1 MTVLTLAA
9 ILAESA
15 RNYPAKTAVVDGDRS
30 YSYAKLWEQARSYA
44 SQLQDAGLNAGDV
57 AGIMSPNVVEF
68 PRAYYAVQAA
78 GAVVVPVHLLLTV
91 EEIVQVLR
99 DSGAKLLICHSA
111 FLAVGAPAAKELG
124 IPLLVVGPVP
134 EEQRA
139 GLTLLDPDA
148 LPRVNS
154 YVPRQAEDPA
164 VIFYTSGTTGK
175 PKGAILTQ
183 LNMVMNAT
191 VSAVDAN
198 DVRTDDIA
206 LGCLPLF
213 HVFGQT
219 ASMNAI
225 FRLGATLVLLP
236 RFSGA
241 AALDMITA
249 QNVNVF
255 HGVPTMYMQL
265 LAAAQGRETLPQ
277 LRLCVSGGAALPVAA
292 MEKFNAAFRVT
303 IYEGYGLSETSPVV
317 CTNTPTSGVKPGTVG
332 PAVWGVEVE
341 ITDHT
346 DPSRLRFL
354 PNGELGEIV
363 VRGHNVFAG
372 YLNNPEATAAAMT
385 DGWFHTGDLGTKDDD
400 GFITVVDRTKDVII
414 RSGYNVYPREVE
426 EVLARHPAVAQVA
439 VIGLPDDLRG
449 EEVCAVITLE
459 PSYAQNPPSAGEI
472 IAWSQE
478 HLAKY
483 KYPRVIRIIEALPLG
498 PSQKILKRELR
509 ETFADAK

>member
-1 MTVLTLAA
+1 MSVLSLAA

-15 RNYPAKTAVVDGDRS
+15 RKYPQKTAVVDGGVQ
-30 YSYAKLWEQARSYA
+30 YSYAALWQQARSYA
-44 SQLQDAGLNAGDV
+44 AQLKDAGLAAGDV

-68 PRAYYAVQAA
+68 PRAYYAVQAV

-111 FLAVGAPAAKELG
+111 FLTVGAPAAREVG
-124 IPLLVVGPVP
+124 IELLVVGPLP
-134 EEQRA
+134 EGERA
-139 GLTLLDPDA
+139 GLTLLDPDGPQTVA
-148 LPRVNS
+148 SYAPRS
-154 YVPRQAEDPA
+154 PEDPA

-198 DVRTDDIA
+198 DVHTDDIA
-206 LGCLPLF
+206 LGCLPMF

-236 RFSGA
+236 KFSPE
-241 AALDMITA
+241 AALEMMVA
-249 QNVNVF
+249 ENVNVF

-265 LAAAQGRETLPQ
+265 LAAAHDREKLPK
-277 LRLCVSGGAALPVAA
+277 LRLCVSGGAALPVAV
-292 MEKFNAAFRVT
+292 MEKFNATFDVT

-317 CTNTPTSGVKPGTVG
+317 CTNSPASGVKPGTVG
-332 PAVWGVEVE
+332 PAIWGVEVQ

-346 DPSRLRFL
+346 VPERLEFV
-354 PNGELGEIV
+354 PNGRLGEIV

-372 YLNNPEATAAAMT
+372 YLNDPEATAAAMT
-385 DGWFHTGDLGTKDDD
+385 EDWFHTGDLGTKDDD

-426 EVLARHPAVAQVA
+426 EVLARHPAVMQVA
-439 VIGLPDDLRG
+439 VIGLPDELRG
-449 EEVCAVITLE
+449 EEVCAVIKLE
-459 PSYAQNPPSAGEI
+459 QQYMQSPPSAEEI
-472 IAWSQE
+472 IAWSRE
-478 HLAKY
+478 HLAKH
-483 KYPRVIRIIEALPLG
+483 KYPRVIRFIDRIPLG
-498 PSQKILKRELR
+498 PSQKVLKRELR
-509 ETFADAK
+509 STYSAQ